1 MLFDL
6 VIPLLGIYL
15 KDTFRRRTF
24 INTHF
29 FYVAK
34 HCYNFPTIESCA
46 CWAVVFPGNGNARTK
61 TQTYETAWYI
71 VETLLV

>member
-1 MLFDL
+1 MFFDL
-6 VIPLLGIYL
+6 VIPLLGIYP

-34 HCYNFPTIESCA
+34 HCYNFPTIESRA
-46 CWAVVFPGNGNARTK
+46 CWTVVSLAMGMQEQRHKSVKQPD
-61 TQTYETAWYI
+61 I
-71 VETLLV
+71 